1 MTDIHTCIHIYI
13 LASFLGSPVFFN
25 AHVHWK
31 ILGSPGTRLLTAKG
45 CSIHHLLPFTL
56 IQCPC
61 IHGRLV
67 YYVSIFVA
75 TQCMYMIITQGCPI
89 CCTLL
94 FYLYLY
100 RHVCSPGL
108 FHFCCTF
115 VFMLSTHVFSLSHII
130 NFTLV
135 QCTGMVCTCIHI
147 CSRLVCHTLYYL
159 CLL

>member
-1 MTDIHTCIHIYI
+1 MLMCIEKYWGARGQGYLQPRAVLFITCYHSR
-13 LASFLGSPVFFN
+13 LFN
-25 AHVHWK
+25 
-31 ILGSPGTRLLTAKG
+31 
-45 CSIHHLLPFTL
+45 
-56 IQCPC
+56 

-67 YYVSIFVA
+67 YYVSIYVA
-75 TQCMYMIITQGCPI
+75 TQCMYMNITQGCPI

-100 RHVCSPGL
+100 RHVYSPGL